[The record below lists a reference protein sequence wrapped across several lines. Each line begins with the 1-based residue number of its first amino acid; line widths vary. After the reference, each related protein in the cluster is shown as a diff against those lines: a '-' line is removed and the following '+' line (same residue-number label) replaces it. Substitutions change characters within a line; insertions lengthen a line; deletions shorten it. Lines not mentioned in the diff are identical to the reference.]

1 MSRRK
6 IGRIMKREGLV
17 STYTASQFKP
27 QKDPCNEAK
36 AENSLGHQF
45 KKQSYRNIVVSD
57 LTYVSVGK
65 NGITYMYLLTFL
77 IETSP
82 DIIQEYIKLRSL

>member
-1 MSRRK
+1 
-6 IGRIMKREGLV
+6 MKREGLV